1 MKLLV
6 DNTLISYAT
15 PAIYSGFTAARHD
28 KNMMSTFD
36 TFDKVNPDVY
46 IADADLLN
54 ESVFKNME
62 ERPALKVC
70 IIQKNEFYKPHPSLE
85 LLVHRFGDIYPWI
98 QEAGHAD
105 MLEYHKSEY
114 NDKYK
119 ADIVSIEDV
128 PIQGIESIELPKDVV
143 FRIFSQNY
151 VQSRYFCGFI
161 PAALRKNVYASSKI
175 NLSKGNNYYNSA
187 LCGSYPLNSQDNIL
201 DSLDS
206 NNTDKIK
213 DIKNKILE
221 KDNNFLSVAFLLE
234 KLGMDKESQ
243 IIKQKLKELL

>member
-6 DNTLISYAT
+6 DSTLISYAT

-28 KNMMSTFD
+28 KNVMSTFD

-54 ESVFKNME
+54 ESAFKNLE

-70 IIQKNEFYKPHPSLE
+70 IIQKSGFDKPHPALESLIS
-85 LLVHRFGDIYPWI
+85 RFGDIYTWI
-98 QEAGHAD
+98 QESGHAD
-105 MLEYHKSEY
+105 ILEYRKSQR
-114 NDKYK
+114 DDRYK
-119 ADIVSIEDV
+119 SDIVSIEDV
-128 PIQGIESIELPKDVV
+128 PIQGIENIELPKGVV

-151 VQSRYFCGFI
+151 IQSNYFCGFVPI
-161 PAALRKNVYASSKI
+161 PMRKHIYASSKI
-175 NLSKGNNYYNSA
+175 SISKGNNYYNSA
-187 LCGSYPLNSQDNIL
+187 LCGSYPLNNEDNIL

-206 NNTDKIK
+206 DNSNKIK
-213 DIKNKILE
+213 DIQGKIFE

-234 KLGMDKESQ
+234 KLGMDKESA